1 MKTINLFVFLLILG
15 TTSCTIQKRVFL
27 PGYDIQWKK
36 HKLPEKNLAA
46 NNPKTTEPTINSFKT
61 EMDSIQL
68 VDGQI
73 EVEHIDSVIAIQSD
87 SISSII
93 RKNKAIDPKTKAQE
107 KQLEWKTS
115 VEPKAKEKLDDPDE
129 DLSLKPIKRRVNVP
143 ALISFIGSFLTVPAL
158 LLIFV
163 EEFLMIVPILWFL
176 TMFALAI
183 IGICTCIMRPEKN
196 IGMVFGVPA
205 VIALSVIFTAVM
217 LILIV
222 GFI

>member
-1 MKTINLFVFLLILG
+1 MKTINLFVLLLILG

-36 HKLPEKNLAA
+36 SKLPEKNLAA
-46 NNPKTTEPTINSFKT
+46 DNPKTNEPTMNSFKN
-61 EMDSIQL
+61 EMDSIRL
-68 VDGQI
+68 VERQI
-73 EVEHIDSVIAIQSD
+73 EAEHVDTVMEVHSDTISSVIG
-87 SISSII
+87 
-93 RKNKAIDPKTKAQE
+93 KNQAIDFKSKTQDKQPELKTNIESQPKK
-107 KQLEWKTS
+107 
-115 VEPKAKEKLDDPDE
+115 KLDDPDE
-129 DLSLKPIKRRVNVP
+129 DLRLKPIKRRVNVP

-163 EEFLMIVPILWFL
+163 EEFLLIVPILWFL

-196 IGMVFGVPA
+196 RGMVFGVLA
-205 VIALSVIFTAVM
+205 LIALSVIFTAVM